1 MKTLIVIPARMSSS
15 RFPDKPMALLNS
27 KPMILHVWER
37 AIGSKLGRVLVA
49 CCEKEVAECIQSAG
63 GEAILTD
70 PKLPSGT
77 DRVFE
82 AIKDDNNF
90 LQFDSII
97 NLQGDMP
104 LIDIKS
110 IKYVND
116 PIAQGYDISTLVT
129 TFSSTYEMENDN
141 ITKAKVEWIRR
152 NKIGEAVDFNK
163 NINKI
168 DGKNIYHHVGI
179 YGFTPEALSQF
190 VRLPPSKNEKKFKLE
205 QLRALDN
212 NMTIGVSFVK
222 NIPISVDTYE
232 DLLKAEKL
240 IKS

>member
-104 LIDIKS
+104 NLDPNNIIK
-110 IKYVND
+110 
-116 PIAQGYDISTLVT
+116 
-129 TFSSTYEMENDN
+129 
-141 ITKAKVEWIRR
+141 
-152 NKIGEAVDFNK
+152 
-163 NINKI
+163 
-168 DGKNIYHHVGI
+168 
-179 YGFTPEALSQF
+179 
-190 VRLPPSKNEKKFKLE
+190 
-205 QLRALDN
+205 LDH
-212 NMTIGVSFVK
+212 
-222 NIPISVDTYE
+222 
-232 DLLKAEKL
+232 LKL
-240 IKS
+240 IKASVNFLKFSSFWSNIGDF